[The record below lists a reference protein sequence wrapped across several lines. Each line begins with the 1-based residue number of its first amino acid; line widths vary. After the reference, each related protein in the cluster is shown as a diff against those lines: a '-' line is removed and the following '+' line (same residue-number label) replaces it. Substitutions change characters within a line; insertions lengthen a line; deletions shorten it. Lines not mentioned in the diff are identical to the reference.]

1 MVLKSFLWKN
11 LLYDFLLPYMLGVA
25 VHLDSYVGP
34 SACRYEVGQRGKYI
48 ICSVVWSLFC
58 ECGMLGVAVHLCT
71 CSLSQGMMVVI
82 LVFSPQSLVLFSSAV
97 ASISFKLKYSTLTP
111 SLCPPSFSNPLHQ
124 PPRAELELIRQQH
137 TDTHKYTHTRS
148 PVNSPCPW
156 FRPWA

>member
-1 MVLKSFLWKN
+1 MNPF
-11 LLYDFLLPYMLGVA
+11 
-25 VHLDSYVGP
+25 
-34 SACRYEVGQRGKYI
+34 
-48 ICSVVWSLFC
+48 CSTCWELQCIFTVTLVPQHVIKKWVKGEQIFSIQLHGAFC
-58 ECGMLGVAVHLCT
+58 ECGMLEVAVHLCI

-82 LVFSPQSLVLFSSAV
+82 LVFSPQSLELFSSAV

-111 SLCPPSFSNPLHQ
+111 ALCPPSFSNPLHQ

-137 TDTHKYTHTRS
+137 TDTRKYTHTRS

>member
-1 MVLKSFLWKN
+1 MEELALCIPS
-11 LLYDFLLPYMLGVA
+11 A
-25 VHLDSYVGP
+25 VHVG
-34 SACRYEVGQRGKYI
+34 S
-48 ICSVVWSLFC
+48 CSVSLQLCWSINMSLRSGSKGNRYSPFSC
-58 ECGMLGVAVHLCT
+58 MEPSVSVV

-82 LVFSPQSLVLFSSAV
+82 LVFSPQSLELFSSAV

-111 SLCPPSFSNPLHQ
+111 ALCPPSFSNPLHQ

-137 TDTHKYTHTRS
+137 TDTRKYTHTRS